1 MHRRARHC
9 IGKALGANIVLD
21 SRYLTDAD
29 GTALQTWTDRSGNG
43 KDASQAT
50 LANRPLVKTGSNG
63 INGNPVVQYDG
74 SNDFMTV
81 SSFTVSAN
89 MYVLLVTKM
98 TSANMVCEQSV
109 NNNSNDGFYVYG
121 QQNRN
126 VNIRRGSNSYYIE
139 GTANWMGTS
148 NTVICWS
155 YGTVKQYYKDF
166 AQITKVNEVD
176 QSPSGN
182 ATDTVYIMS
191 RGGSSLFSSGL
202 LGMLIVQGGD
212 ATLSFLKRVNHAAG
226 YSFKIAC
233 S

>member
-74 SNDFMTV
+74 SNDFMSV

-98 TSANMVCEQSV
+98 TSANMVCEQSS
-109 NNNSNDGFYVYG
+109 NNNFNDGFYVYG

-166 AQITKVNEVD
+166 AQITKFNEFD
-176 QSPSGN
+176 SNPTGN